1 VILALL
7 AAAPKVAAAPK
18 GPLDTWSPT
27 LLALFALLLPLV
39 ALIIILAFTIDSRR
53 LSQAIAV
60 LFTLAATICALLVL
74 GIEIAHPLH
83 HEDNH
88 TYLQFF
94 TGQSGAAGEFLL
106 QWGVLADPLAAVML
120 ITIALVSLFVQIYAL
135 SFIRRED
142 SPIRFFSV
150 LLFATFAMMG
160 VVLAT
165 SLFELLLFFGLV
177 TISSYLMIG
186 HWWQREEATSAAG
199 RVLLVSLIGD
209 VALLVGIAYIYFRFS
224 ELNIQALA
232 GQYTG
237 GKVSANGLF
246 IMAIIL
252 FVAAAAKSAQFPL
265 HVWLPASAQAPAP
278 AAAQLHSAGAALC
291 GVYLIAR
298 MYALFHASPRGL
310 ALLAIGGGVSALLGV
325 LFALFQDNLK
335 RAIAY
340 TTMAELGLMVL
351 GLGIGAYGAAIF
363 EAFAQAWPKA
373 LLFLAAGVIIRELRT
388 ERMGEMGGL
397 WRRMPFAS
405 WMLLI
410 AAAAGAGVPPFSTFW
425 SKDTILSKA
434 LALSS
439 VPAVVVGTAVTLI
452 GAIALARI
460 FFLVTTGETVRRR
473 RFEPERIRDA
483 SGRVA
488 FAMVLFSIPSVVGG
502 IRGIRGRTDPIAFV
516 TFPGVALPNSHFLAA
531 AVTAVAALAGV
542 GIGWLIYARRL
553 RPVAAL
559 QPLRPGLTEGLFIDQ
574 AYGRAGRWGLLPLS
588 RGLAWTDRRIVD
600 GALDLVGDSIAFAAR
615 PRHWLGELRP
625 RRLAIG
631 IAAGVLVVA
640 LLSFVLTGRVIGT
653 T

>member
-1 VILALL
+1 MSLALL
-7 AAAPKVAAAPK
+7 AAAAPK

-27 LLALFALLLPLV
+27 LFALFALLLPLF
-39 ALIIILAFTIDSRR
+39 ALVIILAFTIDSRR

-60 LFTLAATICALLVL
+60 LFMLGATVCALIVL
-74 GIEIAHPLH
+74 GIELAHPLH
-83 HEDNH
+83 LERNA
-88 TYLQFF
+88 TYLTFF
-94 TGQSGAAGEFLL
+94 TGQSGAASEFLL
-106 QWGVLADPLAAVML
+106 QWGVLADPLAAVIL
-120 ITIALVSLFVQIYAL
+120 ITIALVSLFVQVYAL

-142 SPIRFFSV
+142 SPIRFFCV

-160 VVLAT
+160 VVLST
-165 SLFELLLFFGLV
+165 SLFELLFFFGLV
-177 TISSYLMIG
+177 TVSTYLMIG
-186 HWWQREEATSAAG
+186 HWWQREEATTAAG
-199 RVLLVSLIGD
+199 RALVVSLIGD

-224 ELNIQALA
+224 ELNIQTLA

-246 IMAIIL
+246 IMAIIF

-310 ALLAIGGGVSALLGV
+310 ALLAIAGAVSAVLGV
-325 LFALFQDNLK
+325 VFALFQDNLK

-351 GLGIGAYGAAIF
+351 GLGISAYGAAIF
-363 EAFAQAWPKA
+363 EAFTQAWPKA
-373 LLFLAAGVIIRELRT
+373 LLFLTAGVIIRELRT

-397 WRRMPFAS
+397 WSRMPIAS

-410 AAAAGAGVPPFSTFW
+410 AVAAAAGVPPFSTFW

-434 LALSS
+434 LAISS
-439 VPAVVVGTAVTLI
+439 VPAVVVIAAVTVI

-460 FFLVTTGETVRRR
+460 FCLVATGETARRR

-483 SGRVA
+483 SGQVA
-488 FAMVLFSIPSVVGG
+488 FAMLVFAIPCVVGG
-502 IRGIRGRTDPIAFV
+502 IRGVRGRTDPIAFV
-516 TFPGVALPNSHFLAA
+516 TFPGVPLANSHFMAA
-531 AVTAVAALAGV
+531 GVTAVAAIVGV
-542 GIGWLIYARRL
+542 AIGWLIYARRL

-559 QPLRPGLTEGLFIDQ
+559 QPLRPGLTEGLYVDR
-574 AYGRAGRWGLLPLS
+574 AYGQAVRRGLLPLS
-588 RGLAWTDRRIVD
+588 RGLAWVEARVVD
-600 GALDLVGDSIAFAAR
+600 GGLDLVADSIAFA
-615 PRHWLGELRP
+615 GRP
-625 RRLAIG
+625 RRRLGEAHARQLAIG
-631 IAAGVLVVA
+631 IVAGVLALA
-640 LLSFVLTGRVIGT
+640 LLSIVLTGRVIGT
-653 T
+653 A